1 MWLYTGVQFPRY
13 AQIINTLIIEDMKRI
28 ELIGRSKNGYQV
40 TMFAQCKELKSMH
53 GLCYALVKT
62 VFSELRDKYVR
73 NIPTVI
79 KTNMTWD
86 FIVTEDDITL
96 VDSAQSK
103 WELFR
108 GSCGTSYRFT
118 PSIKKCK
125 ELNADQWKAYVH
137 EQASLLS
144 KVVTLNGKLADNI
157 SKM

>member
-1 MWLYTGVQFPRY
+1 
-13 AQIINTLIIEDMKRI
+13 MKRI

-40 TMFAQCKELKSMH
+40 TMFAQTEDVKSLH
-53 GLCYALVKT
+53 GLCYALLKT
-62 VFSELRDKYVR
+62 VYGELRDKYVR

-86 FIVTEDDITL
+86 FVVTEDDIEL
-96 VDSAQSK
+96 VNSAQSK

-108 GSCGTSYRFT
+108 GSCGTAYRFS

-137 EQASLLS
+137 EQASILC
-144 KVVTLNGKLADNI
+144 KVVTLNGKLAENI